1 MTIGALSAAPLRHAG
16 SAIQAFGRS
25 CLRASAAICGRV
37 SSTFPRAR
45 RDELR
50 RSAQDSAAANLR
62 AMLDRKRLLMTERE
76 ILKAER
82 ARAKRQHKATSGYD
96 RRLKAVTHELM
107 SIGG

>member
-1 MTIGALSAAPLRHAG
+1 
-16 SAIQAFGRS
+16 
-25 CLRASAAICGRV
+25 
-37 SSTFPRAR
+37 
-45 RDELR
+45 
-50 RSAQDSAAANLR
+50 
-62 AMLDRKRLLMTERE
+62 MLDRKRLLMTERE